1 MPLYEYQCDV
11 CGRFE
16 RIVKFSDPPLA
27 ACPTCNG
34 KVQKLFSSPAIQ
46 FKGSGFYITD
56 YAKKPSSDSSG
67 GKSSGEQSSDTSSAE
82 QSSRDKSSDE
92 KSSGEKSASDK
103 SSSDKSSSDKASS
116 DKSSGDKSSGDSSTK
131 ASPAAGTS
139 SKD

>member
-16 RIVKFSDPPLA
+16 RIVKFSDPPLE
-27 ACPTCNG
+27 ACPTCSG

-56 YAKKPSSDSSG
+56 YAKKSSPESSG
-67 GKSSGEQSSDTSSAE
+67 GKSSS
-82 QSSRDKSSDE
+82 E
-92 KSSGEKSASDK
+92 KSSGSSDKGAETSSGDKSGGEK
-103 SSSDKSSSDKASS
+103 SSSDKSSNDKPASS
-116 DKSSGDKSSGDSSTK
+116 
-131 ASPAAGTS
+131 APAPAATNS

>member
-1 MPLYEYQCDV
+1 MPLYEYQCEK

-34 KVQKLFSSPAIQ
+34 AVQKLFSSPAIQ

-56 YAKKPSSDSSG
+56 YAKKPSPDPAN
-67 GKSSGEQSSDTSSAE
+67 KSS
-82 QSSRDKSSDE
+82 
-92 KSSGEKSASDK
+92 SDK
-103 SSSDKSSSDKASS
+103 SSSDKSSSEKSS
-116 DKSSGDKSSGDSSTK
+116 SEKGSGEKSSGEKSEKSSSDSSST
-131 ASPAAGTS
+131 STPAAATT

>member
-16 RIVKFSDPPLA
+16 RIVKFSDPPLE
-27 ACPTCNG
+27 ACPTCGG

-56 YAKKPSSDSSG
+56 YAKKSSPDSSG
-67 GKSSGEQSSDTSSAE
+67 GKSSS
-82 QSSRDKSSDE
+82 DKSSGASDKGSDSSSGDKTGGE
-92 KSSGEKSASDK
+92 KSSNDK
-103 SSSDKSSSDKASS
+103 SSSDKSSNDKAA
-116 DKSSGDKSSGDSSTK
+116 SSTP
-131 ASPAAGTS
+131 ASSTTPS